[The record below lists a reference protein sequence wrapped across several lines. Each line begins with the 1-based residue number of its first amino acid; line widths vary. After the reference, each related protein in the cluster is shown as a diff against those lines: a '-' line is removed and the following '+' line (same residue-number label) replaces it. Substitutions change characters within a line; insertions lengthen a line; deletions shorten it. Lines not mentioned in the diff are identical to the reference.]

1 MILFSSLDV
10 SLYRVEIVRLITHMY
25 TTPQLKMKRL
35 DLKTKENIIVSK
47 EKFFISI
54 FALSSSSKYSP
65 YGFILVTSLIVRKH
79 SNNFDETNL
88 NENSNSYFLSRAMGI
103 QQVRLDNFG
112 IQSDRRPYYLDN

>member
-47 EKFFISI
+47 EKYF
-54 FALSSSSKYSP
+54 SK
-65 YGFILVTSLIVRKH
+65 IKKKIELLTL
-79 SNNFDETNL
+79 
-88 NENSNSYFLSRAMGI
+88 
-103 QQVRLDNFG
+103 
-112 IQSDRRPYYLDN
+112 